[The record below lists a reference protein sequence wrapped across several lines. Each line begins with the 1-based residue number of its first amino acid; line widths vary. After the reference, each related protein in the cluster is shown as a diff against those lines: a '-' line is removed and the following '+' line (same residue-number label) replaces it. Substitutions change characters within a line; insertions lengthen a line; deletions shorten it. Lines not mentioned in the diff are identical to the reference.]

1 MAHNTTS
8 TFPDHPEYPPMD
20 QQGLSSEFV
29 PPVLSLSPLA
39 PSDEQHLP
47 NPSLPHS
54 LPVPQQNPSSFQN
67 TLHSGLPV
75 NHGFSTQTNQAPPS
89 EMANFLQHLE
99 VIQQQQNLERQ
110 QNRQFLLQM
119 TSEIHSLVQ
128 TVTQGQGHMATLT
141 AAFLQERDGSNSRNH
156 LHHDAS
162 STRGRSPSIHGWPA
176 RFDHLSSS
184 RLSSS
189 PIPTLGPSD
198 SLSHQPSLL
207 GSSTQ
212 YQLKSQPAIRP
223 DTYPPEIIWLR
234 ADVPT
239 YLNISNSNKSRPPMV
254 QCLRGANGTPLSSA
268 EYGGVKEAVR
278 QVFMQDLA
286 PLAIADEQ
294 RNLGTDIKRS
304 MTWYKE
310 HHREKWWSAIA
321 KIEYHQEI
329 VGLCANHW
337 KAEQLLSNTITSY
350 NTLSP
355 KRLDSLSPIRT
366 GKHRRSPSESSSQ
379 KKRKRRTDSG
389 GTSALDHD
397 EASGI
402 GGSGLDTQNSEMED
416 EIAQLQFIKVI
427 SSHKNLRD
435 ILQSEY
441 GTITNAQQLLDA
453 MEANPDFQHQEPSP
467 AVVNFVKRIEEACPS
482 SELGEDERNEGWG
495 HYQFTAGGVTCRSVL
510 CDWKAVGNTTMARR
524 LITAAIKT
532 CKVARSWCELLGVQP
547 KSYLSDT
554 YLDILVNHLWDI
566 WQAAGGPVVI
576 EKGKQTAGSSTNGV
590 SRPPTIQCAT
600 QAAPRTLDI
609 PSGPQTDNIML
620 PPPSTSRSRASSVNT
635 TTQQLDQLSVGAT
648 SSHSDLQAFTIVQL
662 KDWLAEYKIDTPK
675 TKPKAFYIREILTKI
690 GPGAEDIATRLKGV
704 VGGKT
709 KKKSALS

>member
-141 AAFLQERDGSNSRNH
+141 AAFLQERDGSNSRTAAGTTSTMMLQVLEAVH
-156 LHHDAS
+156 QAFMAGQPDLTIFPPAAFPLLRYLHWA
-162 STRGRSPSIHGWPA
+162 PA
-176 RFDHLSSS
+176 
-184 RLSSS
+184 
-189 PIPTLGPSD
+189 T
-198 SLSHQPSLL
+198 PSL
-207 GSSTQ
+207 T
-212 YQLKSQPAIRP
+212 
-223 DTYPPEIIWLR
+223 
-234 ADVPT
+234 
-239 YLNISNSNKSRPPMV
+239 SR
-254 QCLRGANGTPLSSA
+254 CLRGANGTPLSSA